1 MILIDSQVG
10 IFNFKENTDDGY
22 LKVTLSIGTV
32 DQNLKLQQGL
42 NARFVDDMRINT
54 NQQQQQ
60 QLLNTNTN
68 SNVIHQNQP
77 SEQTQQKQEIVKLE
91 DTLQSTNTIDPK
103 TQTQEREPEFTK

>member
-1 MILIDSQVG
+1 M
-10 IFNFKENTDDGY
+10 
-22 LKVTLSIGTV
+22 TLSIGTV

-60 QLLNTNTN
+60 LFNTNTT
-68 SNVIHQNQP
+68 SNIIHQNQP

-91 DTLQSTNTIDPK
+91 DTLQSTNTQDPK